1 LLASSP
7 GNVFRVLNRLAR
19 LARSPWVRLLI
30 TLALLA
36 AVATQVDWLKAW
48 DRVQGG
54 SWGWFAAAA
63 LLFATAQVF
72 GGFRWHLFVLAS
84 GIPARWPE
92 SGRAY
97 AIGLFFNNFLPTS
110 IGGDAARAI
119 VIGRSGTRLARA
131 FTSVVL
137 DRTTSFL
144 CMLAVSWIMLA
155 TNPGPVPGSLI
166 AGLAVATVVVTA
178 AVALLLLIG
187 LRSRGR
193 LISWAPERVRRFGRD
208 AREALRLSMVR
219 RRLLVG
225 ATGLGLV
232 FQVFAILSFWAV
244 ARAIGL
250 HLPLSLMGV
259 AACLVL
265 LVALM
270 PISIA
275 GFGVREGGMVLVL
288 GAAGVS
294 ATDATVISLT
304 GVVAV
309 MLATLPGGIAV
320 LLPGPKPVA
329 EEVPALPGY
338 EEVPSGS

>member
-1 LLASSP
+1 MT
-7 GNVFRVLNRLAR
+7 RLGR
-19 LARSPWVRLLI
+19 LARSPWVRLAV
-30 TLALLA
+30 TVVLLA
-36 AVATQVDWLKAW
+36 VVATQVDWAKAW

-63 LLFATAQVF
+63 GFFALAQVF
-72 GGFRWHLFVLAS
+72 GAFRWHLFVLAA
-84 GIPARWPE
+84 GIAARWPE

-110 IGGDAARAI
+110 IGGDAARAL
-119 VIGRSGTRLARA
+119 VIGRSGPRLARA

-144 CMLAVSWIMLA
+144 CLLAVSWIMLA
-155 TNPGPVPGSLI
+155 TSPGSVPHSLI
-166 AGLAVATVVVTA
+166 AGLAAATVGVTA
-178 AVALLLLIG
+178 AVGLLLLVG
-187 LRSRGR
+187 MRSRGR
-193 LISWAPERVRRFGRD
+193 LVSWLPERVKLF
-208 AREALRLSMVR
+208 AREAREGLRLSLASP
-219 RRLLVG
+219 RLLVG
-225 ATGLGLV
+225 ATLLGLV

-244 ARAIGL
+244 ARSVGL

-259 AACLVL
+259 AASLVIIIS
-265 LVALM
+265 LM

-309 MLATLPGGIAV
+309 MLATLPGGIALV
-320 LLPGPKPVA
+320 LPGPRPLA
-329 EEVPALPGY
+329 GEPE
-338 EEVPSGS
+338 PS

>member
-1 LLASSP
+1 MK
-7 GNVFRVLNRLAR
+7 RLGR
-19 LARSPWVRLLI
+19 LARSLWVRLVVTAGL
-30 TLALLA
+30 LAL
-36 AVATQVDWLKAW
+36 VATQVDWEKAW
-48 DRVQGG
+48 HRVEKG
-54 SWGWFAAAA
+54 SWAWFAAAA

-72 GGFRWHLFVLAS
+72 GAFRWHLLVVAA
-84 GIPARWPE
+84 GIAARWPE
-92 SGRAY
+92 SCRAY

-110 IGGDAARAI
+110 IGGDAARAL
-119 VIGRSGTRLARA
+119 VIGRPTGRLPRA

-144 CMLAVSWIMLA
+144 CLLAVSWIMLA

-166 AGLAVATVVVTA
+166 AGLAAATGAVTA
-178 AVALLLLIG
+178 AVTLLLLMG

-193 LISWAPERVRRFGRD
+193 LVSWLPEGVRRFGRD
-208 AREALRLSMVR
+208 AREALRVSMAS
-219 RRLLVG
+219 RRLLAG

-232 FQVFAILSFWAV
+232 VQVFAILSFWAV
-244 ARAIGL
+244 ARSVGL

-259 AACLVL
+259 AASLIL
-265 LVALM
+265 LIALM

-309 MLATLPGGIAV
+309 MLATLPGGIAL

-329 EEVPALPGY
+329 AE
-338 EEVPSGS
+338 PSS

>member
-1 LLASSP
+1 
-7 GNVFRVLNRLAR
+7 VNRLAR
-19 LARSPWVRLLI
+19 LARSTWVRLLV
-30 TLALLA
+30 TVGLLA
-36 AVATQVDWLKAW
+36 VVATQVDWAQAW
-48 DRVQGG
+48 DRVQQG

-63 LLFATAQVF
+63 GFFALAQVF
-72 GGFRWHLFVLAS
+72 GAFRWHFFVLAA
-84 GIPARWPE
+84 GIPATWPE
-92 SGRAY
+92 TGRAY

-110 IGGDAARAI
+110 IGGDAARALI
-119 VIGRSGTRLARA
+119 IGRSGSRLARA

-144 CMLAVSWIMLA
+144 CLLAVSWIMLA
-155 TNPGPVPGSLI
+155 ADPGPVPHSLI
-166 AGLAVATVVVTA
+166 ASLALATVAVTA
-178 AVALLLLIG
+178 AVGLLLLIG

-193 LISWAPERVRRFGRD
+193 LVSWLPEGFRRFARD
-208 AREALRLSMVR
+208 ARESLRLSMASP
-219 RRLLVG
+219 RLLAG
-225 ATGLGLV
+225 ATALGLV

-244 ARAIGL
+244 ARSIGL

-259 AACLVL
+259 AASLVL
-265 LVALM
+265 LISLM

-309 MLATLPGGIAV
+309 MLATLPGGIGL
-320 LLPGPKPVA
+320 LLPGPRPLA
-329 EEVPALPGY
+329 NE
-338 EEVPSGS
+338 PS